1 MPAWHFFI
9 FDHDDD
15 ERLQVPDNYLKRN
28 ILIFI
33 LLAGSVLLLFGGL
46 GHLPLFSR
54 DEALYAEAS
63 REMYAG
69 GDWITPRINAVA
81 FYEKPPLYYWASA
94 VCLHIFGVSAFAVRF
109 PAALAAILTIL
120 LTALI
125 GTRIWG
131 RRAGFLAGLALLLS
145 LQIPIIGRMGIM
157 DMPLTCLILLTLLAY
172 EQWYRRPRFT
182 KVLQFGLCVGLAILL
197 KGMAGLIAPAIIFFH
212 GLLFQRAKS
221 KTLVLPA
228 AVSIIMAAALAA
240 PWFIIM
246 GIRHGG
252 SYGATFFIH
261 EHLIRMTK
269 PLQGHG
275 GPVWY
280 YLGIMLI
287 SFFPWV
293 MLLPAAL
300 CNREAP
306 FDKEKVFWHSLAM
319 VWMGLVLIP
328 FSLMQTKLPGYI
340 TPLFPALALLSGA
353 ELDRRLNRPGRAPWI
368 AVMVG
373 AMLLAAGALY
383 LPTYAATRMG
393 IIPDARQLTTITLI
407 CACGYFIMLLGA
419 LAVLLRRAAIGIGA
433 LSLGQL
439 LVVVASLFGIL
450 PAASPYLGGAE
461 AQLAAIARRE
471 LPKSKILLY
480 HTYPEG
486 VAFVLQRPAP
496 VYNGKNRADL
506 LKELQ
511 AGPSALLVRAKDE
524 EFWGQLPRRR
534 MWRAGGHVL
543 LDIPSIE
550 NRAKDKR

>member
-1 MPAWHFFI
+1 M
-9 FDHDDD
+9 
-15 ERLQVPDNYLKRN
+15 
-28 ILIFI
+28 

-46 GHLPLFSR
+46 GQLPLFSR

-69 GDWITPRINAVA
+69 GDWITPRINALA
-81 FYEKPPLYYWASA
+81 FYEKPPLYYWATA
-94 VCLHIFGVSAFAVRF
+94 VCLHIFGVSPFAVRF
-109 PAALAAILTIL
+109 PAALAAVLTIL
-120 LTALI
+120 LTALL
-125 GTRIWG
+125 GTRLWG

-172 EQWYRRPRFT
+172 EQWCRRPRFS
-182 KVLQFGLCVGLAILL
+182 KVLQLGLCIGLAILL

-212 GLLFQRAKS
+212 ILLFQRAKGKS
-221 KTLVLPA
+221 LILPA
-228 AVSIIMAAALAA
+228 AVAIIIAAALAA

-252 SYGATFFIH
+252 AYGATFFIH

-269 PLQGHG
+269 PLQGHS

-287 SFFPWV
+287 SFFPWI

-300 CNREAP
+300 CHREAP
-306 FDKEKVFWHSLAM
+306 FDKEKAFWRSLAM

-340 TPLFPALALLSGA
+340 TPLFPALALLAGA

-368 AVMVG
+368 AIMLG
-373 AMLLAAGALY
+373 AMLLAGGALY
-383 LPTYAATRMG
+383 LPAYAATRTG
-393 IIPDARQLTTITLI
+393 IALDPRQLTTITLI
-407 CACGYFIMLLGA
+407 CGCGYFIMLLGG
-419 LAVLLRRAAIGIGA
+419 LAGLLRPAVVGIWM
-433 LSLGQL
+433 LSIGQL
-439 LVVVASLFGIL
+439 LVVAAVLFGVL
-450 PAASPYLGGAE
+450 PAASPYLGGSE
-461 AQLAAIARRE
+461 AQLAAIAQRE

-496 VYNGKNRADL
+496 VYNGKNQAEL
-506 LKELQ
+506 IKELQ
-511 AGPSALLVRAKDE
+511 TGPSALLARARDKH
-524 EFWGQLPRRR
+524 FWEQLPRRR

-543 LDIPSIE
+543 LDIPKIGE
-550 NRAKDKR
+550 RGEGLGARNGKHKG